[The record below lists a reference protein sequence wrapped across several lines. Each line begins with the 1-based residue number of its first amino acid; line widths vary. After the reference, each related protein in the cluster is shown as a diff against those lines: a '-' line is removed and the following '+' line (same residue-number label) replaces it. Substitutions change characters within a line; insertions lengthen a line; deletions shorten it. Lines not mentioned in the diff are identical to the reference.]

1 MVKKSAK
8 MGRFRMKR
16 LNVELSD
23 KMFEEIERK
32 IKSGEYRTISEFVRA
47 AIRSPTHD

>member
-1 MVKKSAK
+1 
-8 MGRFRMKR
+8 MKR
-16 LNVELSD
+16 LNIELSD

-47 AIRSPTHD
+47 AIRALLTIDC